1 MSQII
6 LLSQFIFSQIISLR
20 NNNFCVIGSLQRMY
34 VMESLLDRS
43 YLHGSC
49 PLLTVGSSEWSQLL
63 GWLWL
68 GAISCEPVLLKVGHY
83 FSSSLWQ

>member
-1 MSQII
+1 
-6 LLSQFIFSQIISLR
+6 
-20 NNNFCVIGSLQRMY
+20 
-34 VMESLLDRS
+34 MESLLDRS

-49 PLLTVGSSEWSQLL
+49 PLLTVSSSEWSQLL

-68 GAISCEPVLLKVGHY
+68 GAIYCEPVLLKVGHY